1 MTGPLRDGLADYLSV
16 RRALGYQLMQP
27 ETLLNQFLDY
37 LDLSHATT
45 ITVEHALSWARLS
58 DGDPN

>member
-1 MTGPLRDGLADYLSV
+1 MTGPLRDGLSNYLSV
-16 RRALGYQLMQP
+16 RRALGYQLVRP

-45 ITVEHALSWARLS
+45 ITVERPCPGHA
-58 DGDPN
+58 